1 VDDRRAV
8 ARYLGSS
15 GPAILPELDDQPYT
29 RITGTAKLHDGRLY
43 VPIASQEENAG
54 AVPLF
59 NCCKFRG
66 NVVAV
71 DARDRREIWRSYTV
85 AEPKPTKISQIGV
98 QFYRPSG
105 ATIRSSPTIDLKR
118 NLLYMMTGNG
128 YSAPEI
134 RSADALIAMDLK
146 TGAIRWSKQ
155 AMSDMFNRD
164 CGRPGNAGSCLDNR
178 GEDVDFGSSAILVHL
193 ENAPLE
199 KRPRHAGGRSEGRRA
214 LTDLI

>member
-29 RITGTAKLHDGRLY
+29 RIIGTAKLHDGCLY

-54 AVPLF
+54 AVPLY
-59 NCCKFRG
+59 NSCKFRG

-155 AMSDMFNRD
+155 AMSDMFKRGLRTARQ
-164 CGRPGNAGSCLDNR
+164 CRQLPGQSGGRR
-178 GEDVDFGSSAILVHL
+178 GFRLGRNPGSSG
-193 ENAPLE
+193 
-199 KRPRHAGGRSEGRRA
+199 KRPAGKAAATCWWPVRRQARS
-214 LTDLI
+214 TDLI